1 MDLFTDRMGRHWASI
16 ERAMKIANR
25 NPAFRPQVELM
36 LNNYFDFID
45 SMAVELVR
53 RQVYRTLKDTIQS
66 KLGPGA
72 SPDLISW

>member
-1 MDLFTDRMGRHWASI
+1 MDIFADRMGRHWAGI
-16 ERAMKIANR
+16 ERAMKIANC

-53 RQVYRTLKDTIQS
+53 RQVYRAFKDKIPS
-66 KLGPGA
+66 KLGPGRL
-72 SPDLISW
+72 PI

>member
-1 MDLFTDRMGRHWASI
+1 MDVFADRMARHWASI

-25 NPAFRPQVELM
+25 NPAFRPLVELL

-53 RQVYRTLKDTIQS
+53 RQAYPTLKDKIPS
-66 KLGPGA
+66 KVGPGRL
-72 SPDLISW
+72 PI

>member
-1 MDLFTDRMGRHWASI
+1 MDIFADRMGRHWASI

-25 NPAFRPQVELM
+25 NPAFRPQVELL

-53 RQVYRTLKDTIQS
+53 RHVYRTLKNKIPS
-66 KLGPGA
+66 KLGPGRL
-72 SPDLISW
+72 PI

>member
-1 MDLFTDRMGRHWASI
+1 MDIFTDRMGRHWASI

-36 LNNYFDFID
+36 LNSYFDFID

-66 KLGPGA
+66 KLGL